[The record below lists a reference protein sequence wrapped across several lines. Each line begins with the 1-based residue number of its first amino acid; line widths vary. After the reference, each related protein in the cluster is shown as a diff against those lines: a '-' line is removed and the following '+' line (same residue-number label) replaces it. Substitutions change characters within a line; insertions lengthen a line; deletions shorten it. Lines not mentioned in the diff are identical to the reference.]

1 MTHPRARLF
10 ILGLFISALVF
21 HVAIVAQDFSVL
33 ARNGFLYDDSFYAF
47 KIAQN
52 IATGNGVSFD
62 GVHPTNGFQPLYV
75 FMIVPFYAVAG
86 SNLIAP
92 IYAALILSALL
103 TAITAVLLFRIIGRY
118 TSTKIAA
125 LTSIVWA
132 FSPIVT
138 KQAANGLETSLAL
151 CLFASVVYFYLS
163 RIRSVKRPS
172 VRHFVWLGVLMG
184 LAVLARIDEA
194 FLVLVI
200 VLDYLV
206 VLRRRGAGA
215 GALKNVGLAAAAGL
229 VVYSPWLV
237 YSAFAMGNIFQDSG
251 SATRYLSIAYAP
263 FFGLGAPDMMN
274 SGPTAGF
281 MWGHIVHSFSV
292 LKLAPPVHAFFRG
305 VEKLGVSLDAASTLA
320 IAANVV
326 GLALVAGFIYLVV
339 FRRRSLGVK
348 GFDELQF
355 LLLFSVV
362 MVAAYSFY
370 VFGVFFFARYYFP
383 LYFSACIYAG
393 LFLEELLQR
402 VPGGAVPARAAVAV
416 LLVMYVGAF
425 GYMAYTCA
433 CRSHAVY
440 CFYDMA
446 CWVDENTS
454 PDDTIGVFQ
463 SGAIGYLANRRVIN
477 LDGKVNNEAL
487 EALKN
492 NALGDYLRSE
502 GVDIIMDNKN
512 VLELF
517 LTGDFGNN
525 QLRDPLVALGLDP
538 IEVGR
543 IDGAPEWAAYR
554 VNGFA
559 SFNGG
564 VDVYPTPQSE

>member
-10 ILGLFISALVF
+10 ILGLFITALVF

-75 FMIVPFYAVAG
+75 FMIVPFYALGG
-86 SNLIAP
+86 SDLIGP

-103 TAITAVLLFRIIGRY
+103 TAITAVLLFKIIGRY

-125 LTSIVWA
+125 LMAIVWA
-132 FSPIVT
+132 FSPVVT

-151 CLFASVVYFYLS
+151 CMFASVVYFYLS
-163 RIRSVKRPS
+163 RIRSVERPPLK
-172 VRHFVWLGVLMG
+172 HFVWFGVLAG

-200 VLDYLV
+200 ALDYLV
-206 VLRRRGAGA
+206 VLRSRGAGS
-215 GALKNVGLAAAAGL
+215 GALKNVGAAAGAAL
-229 VVYSPWLV
+229 AVYSPWLV
-237 YSAFAMGNIFQDSG
+237 FSGIAMGNIFQDSG

-263 FFGLGAPDMMN
+263 FFGLGTPDMMN
-274 SGPTAGF
+274 SGPDINF
-281 MWGHIVHSFSV
+281 MWGHVVHSFSV

-305 VEKLGVSLDAASTLA
+305 LEKIGVSLDAASTLS
-320 IAANVV
+320 IVANVI

-339 FRRRSLGVK
+339 FRRRSLGGK

-362 MVAAYSFY
+362 MIAAYSFY

-383 LYFSACIYAG
+383 LYFVACIYAG
-393 LFLEELLQR
+393 LFLEEVLRR
-402 VPGGAVPARAAVAV
+402 VPVGLVPARAAVAV

-463 SGAIGYLANRRVIN
+463 SGAIGYLANRKVIN
-477 LDGKVNNEAL
+477 LDGKVNNKAL
-487 EALKN
+487 DALKN
-492 NALGDYLRSE
+492 GDLGDYLRKE
-502 GVDIIMDNKN
+502 GVDVIVDNKN

-517 LTGDFGNN
+517 LTGDFGKKHM
-525 QLRDPLVALGLDP
+525 RDPLVVLGLEP
-538 IEVGR
+538 IEEGR
-543 IDGAPEWAAYR
+543 IEEAPDWAAYR

-559 SFNGG
+559 KSSASGDNH
-564 VDVYPTPQSE
+564 PTLQYE